1 MLDKKREKD
10 HSASFVLYVSV
21 IGVVLFVTWGIIS
34 PSHLGATANTALDWI
49 IVNFGWFYMLMASL
63 FVIFGL
69 VIAISPFGKLRLGKE
84 DDRPEHSF
92 ISWVGMLFAA
102 GLGVGFVFFGVAEP
116 IIYYLDTP
124 PGITPGTIEAA
135 EVGLQY
141 GVFHWGLHAWG
152 AFSVVG
158 LTLAYVQYR
167 KNRPALISSA
177 FYPLIGNRVNGWM
190 GRGIDLLAVIST
202 CAGVATTF
210 GLSALQI
217 SGGVSFLTPLSNSIP
232 LQLTIIAII
241 TVLFLFSAVRGIEK
255 GIKRLTNINLILAG
269 LLLIFVFLAGPTITL
284 LESMVTTVGGYV
296 ANIVDMSLTMTP
308 FSESEWLGA
317 NTIFFW
323 AWHMSWSP
331 FVGLFIARISKGRT
345 IREFIGGVLLVPT
358 LLAVIWFTTF
368 GGTALEIEMSGM
380 YPLADVALN
389 EVELTL
395 FYMLEQLPFTT
406 IVSILAIIVVGIFF
420 VTSADSAAF
429 VLGSMTSGG
438 QLNPSYKLKIL
449 WGVLIAGTASV
460 LLISGDGGLNALQTA
475 AIAAALPFAFILVLM
490 LISVSMMMFKDF
502 DVDQKQKRRKRT
514 EELKEI
520 MKKEAYEELRQELT
534 DEWREELR
542 RELMAVGRSNAEMI
556 HFQATENSAI
566 VGKNLASIGF
576 PPHVNVSAI
585 ERGEQMLTPSGS
597 TVIEENDFMYVLVQ
611 SEQKEAL
618 LEILRET
625 K

>member
-1 MLDKKREKD
+1 MGKKKREL
-10 HSASFVLYVSV
+10 HFRSQFVLYASV
-21 IGVVLFVTWGIIS
+21 IGVVLFVLWGMIS
-34 PSHLGATANTALDWI
+34 PTHLGNTANTMLSWI
-49 IVNFGWFYMLMASL
+49 IEHFGWFYMLVASSFVL
-63 FVIFGL
+63 FGFIVAL
-69 VIAISPFGKLRLGKE
+69 SPVGKLRLGK
-84 DDRPEHSF
+84 DDDKPEHSF

-124 PGITPGTIEAA
+124 PGVTPGTVEAA
-135 EVGLQY
+135 EIGLQY
-141 GVFHWGLHAWG
+141 GVFHWGFHAWG

-177 FYPLIGNRVNGWM
+177 FYPLIGNRVNGWL
-190 GRGIDLLAVIST
+190 GKGIDLLAVIST

-217 SGGVSFLTPLSNSIP
+217 SGGVSFLTPLSNNIV
-232 LQLTIIAII
+232 LQLSIIAII
-241 TVLFLFSAVRGIEK
+241 TVLFLFSAVVGIEK
-255 GIKRLTNINLILAG
+255 GIKRLTNINLVLAG
-269 LLLIFVFLAGPTITL
+269 LLLIFVFFAGPTITL
-284 LESMVTTVGGYV
+284 LESMVSTFGGYL
-296 ANIVDMSLTMTP
+296 ANIIDMSLTMTP

-345 IREFIGGVLLVPT
+345 IREFMAGVLLVPT
-358 LLAVIWFTTF
+358 LLAVIWFTVF
-368 GGTALEIEMSGM
+368 GGTALEIEMSGIFG
-380 YPLADVALN
+380 LAEVATN

-395 FYMLEQLPFTT
+395 FYMLEYLPLTV
-406 IVSILAIIVVGIFF
+406 ISSILAIIVVAIFF

-438 QLNPSYKLKIL
+438 KLNPSFLLKII

-460 LLISGDGGLNALQTA
+460 LLVSDDGGLEALQTA
-475 AIAAALPFAFILVLM
+475 AISAALPFAFILVIM
-490 LISVSMMMFKDF
+490 VIAVTIMMIRDF
-502 DVDQKQKRRKRT
+502 DLSKKVTRKKQQ
-514 EELKEI
+514 EELKAI
-520 MKKEAYEELRQELT
+520 LKKEAYNELRDELS
-534 DEWREELR
+534 DEWREEIR
-542 RELMAVGRSNAEMI
+542 KELMSIGRSNAEMI
-556 HFQATENSAI
+556 HFQTSSNSEI
-566 VGKNLASIGF
+566 VGKNLASAGF

-585 ERGEQMLTPSGS
+585 ERNGEMISPSGS
-597 TVIEENDFMYVLVQ
+597 TEILAGDYLYVLVQ
-611 SEQKEAL
+611 MEQKDKL
-618 LEILRET
+618 LDILKKT